1 MKRFLLFLSFAL
13 AEFSAF
19 AQKPYTT
26 VVEGTVVD
34 RPYSK
39 TLLLSKAGEDLR
51 IHAPRE
57 ISVRD
62 GKFSFSFETAQPEA
76 YELTFE
82 DEYQNGGW
90 HPILFFPGIRNSDTI
105 RMLLYPMDSASR
117 NTVSGGPYNREFQYQ
132 DSLFNWESP
141 VYNAWASLQEA
152 RRKTGTFYN
161 AEARTLLDQLDRE
174 QDRNAADSLLSI
186 WFAMQDARRHMTP
199 EANATDRQMRT
210 YLDSVQNAR
219 YEYIRS
225 HPSLPGYYWLY
236 RKQLFGTAGTQPL
249 REEIYRT
256 VYAPLYPNHPYTAKL
271 DTLLYRQIR
280 IGKRFADFTAP
291 DLDGRMHT
299 LAEQVKEK
307 IAVINLWAS
316 WCGPCRRH
324 GIALIPVY
332 NEFEDKGF
340 TIVGIARE
348 AENADAMRKAIDKD
362 GYPWLNLL
370 ELDDRAGIWK
380 LYGVSNAGG
389 SLFLIDR
396 DGTVLAINP
405 SAAEVRQ
412 ILSEKLR

>member
-1 MKRFLLFLSFAL
+1 MKLFFLFLSL
-13 AEFSAF
+13 SLIGTSAF
-19 AQKPYTT
+19 ARQPYTT
-26 VVEGTVVD
+26 IVEGTVID

-39 TLLLSKAGEDLR
+39 TLLLSKANEDMR
-51 IHAPRE
+51 IHKPQEIPLRE
-57 ISVRD
+57 GR
-62 GKFSFSFETAQPEA
+62 FSFYLETAQPEA

-82 DEYQNGGW
+82 DEYQNGARR
-90 HPILFFPGIRNSDTI
+90 PVVFFPGDKQNDTV
-105 RMLLYPMDSASR
+105 RMVLYPMDSASMNR
-117 NTVSGGPYNREFQYQ
+117 ITGGSYNREKQFMDSAFTIENPAFFTL
-132 DSLFNWESP
+132 DSLQN
-141 VYNAWASLQEA
+141 A

-161 AEARTLLDQLDRE
+161 AEARTLLDQLDKE
-174 QDRNAADSLLSI
+174 QDRAVKDSLLRI
-186 WFAMQDARRHMTP
+186 WFAMQEEGNHMSP
-199 EANATDRQMRT
+199 EAKATDRQMMA
-210 YLDSVQNAR
+210 YYDSVENAR
-219 YEYIRS
+219 YEYIS
-225 HPSLPGYYWLY
+225 NHPSLPGYYWLY
-236 RKQLFGTAGTQPL
+236 QKQLFGKAESRPQ

-280 IGKRFADFTAP
+280 IGKRFSDFTAP
-291 DLDGRMHT
+291 DPDGRMHT
-299 LAEQVKEK
+299 LAEQVRGK

-332 NEFEDKGF
+332 NEFKDKGF
-340 TIVGIARE
+340 TVVGIARE
-348 AENADAMRKAIDKD
+348 AGNADAMRKAIALD

-370 ELDDRAGIWK
+370 ELDDRAGVWK

-412 ILSEKLR
+412 ILSEKLL

>member
-1 MKRFLLFLSFAL
+1 
-13 AEFSAF
+13 
-19 AQKPYTT
+19 
-26 VVEGTVVD
+26 
-34 RPYSK
+34 
-39 TLLLSKAGEDLR
+39 
-51 IHAPRE
+51 
-57 ISVRD
+57 
-62 GKFSFSFETAQPEA
+62 
-76 YELTFE
+76 
-82 DEYQNGGW
+82 
-90 HPILFFPGIRNSDTI
+90 
-105 RMLLYPMDSASR
+105 
-117 NTVSGGPYNREFQYQ
+117 
-132 DSLFNWESP
+132 
-141 VYNAWASLQEA
+141 
-152 RRKTGTFYN
+152 
-161 AEARTLLDQLDRE
+161 
-174 QDRNAADSLLSI
+174 
-186 WFAMQDARRHMTP
+186 MQDERRHMTP
-199 EANATDRQMRT
+199 EATATDRLMRA

-219 YEYIRS
+219 YEHIRS

-236 RKQLFGTAGTQPL
+236 RKQLFGPAGTQPL

-299 LAEQVKEK
+299 LAEQVKGK

-332 NEFEDKGF
+332 NEFKDKGF

-405 SAAEVRQ
+405 SATEIRQ

>member
-13 AEFSAF
+13 AGFSAF

-51 IHAPRE
+51 IHAPRK

-62 GKFSFSFETAQPEA
+62 GQFSFSFETVQPEA

-90 HPILFFPGIRNSDTI
+90 RPILFFPGTRNNDTV
-105 RMLLYPMDSASR
+105 RMLLYPMDSAAR
-117 NTVSGGPYNREFQYQ
+117 NTVTGGPYNRELRYQ
-132 DSLFNWESP
+132 DSLFTWDTPDFRAMN
-141 VYNAWASLQEA
+141 SLQTI
-152 RRKTGTFYN
+152 RRQSGTFYN
-161 AEARTLLDQLDRE
+161 AEAQTLLDRLDQE
-174 QDRNAADSLLSI
+174 QDRTVKDSLLTL

-199 EANATDRQMRT
+199 EAAATDRQMRAC
-210 YLDSVQNAR
+210 LDSVQNAR

-236 RKQLFGTAGTQPL
+236 RKQLSGSAEAQPL

-256 VYAPLYPNHPYTAKL
+256 IYAPLYPAHPYTAKL

-291 DLDGRMHT
+291 DLDGRKHT
-299 LAEQVKEK
+299 LAEQVKGK

-332 NEFEDKGF
+332 NEFKDKGF

-370 ELDDRAGIWK
+370 ELDDRTGIWK

-405 SAAEVRQ
+405 SATEVRQ
-412 ILSEKLR
+412 ILSGKLR